1 MKVCT
6 ICKVE
11 KEMLG
16 IYGALSLYMNFINMF
31 INLLML
37 FGDRK

>member
-1 MKVCT
+1 
-6 ICKVE
+6 
-11 KEMLG
+11 MLG

-37 FGDRK
+37 FGERK